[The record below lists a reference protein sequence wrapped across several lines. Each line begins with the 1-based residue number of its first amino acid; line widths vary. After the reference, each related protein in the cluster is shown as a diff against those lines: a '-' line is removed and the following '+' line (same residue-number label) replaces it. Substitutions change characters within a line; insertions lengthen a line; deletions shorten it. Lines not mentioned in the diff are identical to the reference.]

1 MKKYLL
7 VALAVALALSLVVG
21 SAMAAGGPTYDK
33 KSKNN
38 GPRGNSNN
46 GNYWLVEKDADWDI
60 VTRDQG
66 GAYGHVKYNLT
77 GSSFDFKLNAH
88 RLDPDT
94 KYQIEFEVNGI
105 YYAVAS
111 VASNSDGNVTYS
123 ASLSQF
129 EELIGV
135 GPVYFD
141 SATPITSGD
150 PYTIKIFVK
159 NDGNPATG
167 ICPMGLP
174 YSGNGDWN
182 YDYRLFEFLPL
193 TFTGA

>member
-7 VALAVALALSLVVG
+7 VALAVTLALSLVVG
-21 SAMAAGGPTYDK
+21 SVMAAGGPTYDK

-38 GPRGNSNN
+38 GPCGNSNN

-141 SATPITSGD
+141 SATPITPGD

>member
-135 GPVYFD
+135 GPYFD
-141 SATPITSGD
+141 PATPITSD
-150 PYTIKIFVK
+150 TVYTIKIFVK

-167 ICPMGLP
+167 TCPMGLP
-174 YSGNGDWN
+174 YSGNDDGN